1 LKAQAER
8 APDRAAQF
16 AALGDAQRLRLVET
30 LAARGEASISDLSS
44 GAGVTRQA
52 VTRHLKVLEGA
63 GLVQGTIRGREH
75 VWVLDAD
82 GLASAEAE
90 FERLKAAWRQ
100 RLARLKLLV
109 EG

>member
-1 LKAQAER
+1 MPAQ
-8 APDRAAQF
+8 PDRAAQF
-16 AALGDAQRLRLVET
+16 AALGDPQRLRLVEA
-30 LAARGEASISDLSS
+30 LATTGEASISDLSA

-63 GLVQGTIRGREH
+63 GLVRGTMHGREH
-75 VWVLDAD
+75 RWALDEN
-82 GLASAEAE
+82 GLAATEAE

-109 EG
+109 EGA

>member
-1 LKAQAER
+1 MPTQPE
-8 APDRAAQF
+8 RAAQF
-16 AALGDAQRLRLVET
+16 AALGDPQRLRLVET
-30 LAARGEASISDLSS
+30 LAAAGEASISDLSA

-63 GLVQGTIRGREH
+63 GLVRGTMRGREH
-75 VWVLDAD
+75 RWSLDEN

-90 FERLKAAWRQ
+90 FERLKTAWRQ

-109 EG
+109 ETE